1 MAFSRNWLKTMGL
14 SDEQVQS
21 IMEEHTSVTD
31 ALKAQRD
38 QAQAD
43 VKALQTKADKF
54 DETEKELLTLKGE
67 DYKSKYETEH
77 QAFEDFKK
85 KIATETETA
94 KVKSAY
100 RQLLLDE
107 KISEKRVDSVLK
119 LTDFSEMKLGEDG
132 KLENLDALK
141 ENIGKEWG
149 EFKVTQSERKQNV
162 PTPPGNGNQ
171 GAGESRARDLYLNHL
186 RQKGIKVEDA
196 GEE

>member
-67 DYKSKYETEH
+67 DFKTKYETEH
-77 QAFEDFKK
+77 QAFEDYKK

-119 LTDFSEMKLGEDG
+119 LTDFSDMKLGEDG

-141 ENIGKEWG
+141 ETIGKEWG

-186 RQKGIKVEDA
+186 RQRGIKVDDA

>member
-67 DYKSKYETEH
+67 DFKSKYENEH
-77 QAFEDFKK
+77 QAFEDYKK

-186 RQKGIKVEDA
+186 KQKGIKVDDA

>member
-67 DYKSKYETEH
+67 DFKTKYETEH
-77 QAFEDFKK
+77 QAFEDYKK
-85 KIATETETA
+85 KIANEAETA

-119 LTDFSEMKLGEDG
+119 LTDFSDMKLGEDG

-162 PTPPGNGNQ
+162 PTPPGTGNQ

-186 RQKGIKVEDA
+186 KQKGIKVDDA